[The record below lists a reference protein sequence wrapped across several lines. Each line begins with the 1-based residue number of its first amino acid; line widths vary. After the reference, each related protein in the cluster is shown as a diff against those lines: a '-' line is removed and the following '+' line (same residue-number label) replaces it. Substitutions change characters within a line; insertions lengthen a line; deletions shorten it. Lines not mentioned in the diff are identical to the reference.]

1 MGMHVWNDETI
12 AKLTK
17 LWEEGFSASLIG
29 EQMGITRN
37 AVIGKVCRLGLPT
50 PEGIKE
56 RKPHPLAG
64 KGNGSRKPRVPKVK
78 MLPRIKWT
86 RESIRVV
93 RANGNSDAMR
103 LVKSVISNPPDLR
116 CVEINPLHLSIYDLA
131 ATSCRHPYG
140 DTAPFSF
147 CGHRT
152 LEGHSYCPDHKA
164 LNTEPT
170 RHPLNV
176 NRLAKVA

>member
-12 AKLTK
+12 AELTR

-29 EQMGITRN
+29 ERMGITRN
-37 AVIGKVCRLGLPT
+37 MVCGKVNRLDLLCPPMHKKIMREGPPK
-50 PEGIKE
+50 PEKAP
-56 RKPHPLAG
+56 KPA
-64 KGNGSRKPRVPKVK
+64 KVK
-78 MLPRIKWT
+78 RAAPRPRQT
-86 RESIRVV
+86 YETVRLV
-93 RANGNSDAMR
+93 RATHSS
-103 LVKSVISNPPDLR
+103 KSMKLLYSLATDPVALR
-116 CVEINPLHLSIYDLA
+116 CVEVNPLHLSIYDLT
-131 ATSCRHPYG
+131 ATTCRHPYG